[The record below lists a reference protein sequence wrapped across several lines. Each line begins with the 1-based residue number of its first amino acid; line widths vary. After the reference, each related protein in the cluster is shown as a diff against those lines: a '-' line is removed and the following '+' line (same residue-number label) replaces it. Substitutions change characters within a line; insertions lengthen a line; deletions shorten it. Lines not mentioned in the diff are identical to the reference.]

1 MTGLIRIILDKP
13 EWATKIKDES
23 ITNTWKQEAAD
34 QGISPNVF
42 RCVLQLLQDYKE
54 KKDTS
59 YEDDADYDWDV
70 KLGVDL
76 NHDLGFTCDCTCAKC
91 EDGYNTDE
99 SGYSDDDDDYK
110 KKRTMPCLCTDE
122 LRIARFEEFLN
133 KFVFTRSLED
143 PTLKDTLI
151 QQIAQLERTCTE
163 IDYHPGSNNQVIDL
177 VHPSL
182 FCYVKDVTQVRS
194 DLAQPIPVSDAV
206 FKWLPTEFSV
216 QRNEDNTVQS
226 VSIDSYI
233 NNLPR
238 AQNEGLYQSIASVF
252 GHLVPQFDQALQA
265 LHDSSRLTS
274 PSAPATLA
282 HCQVIVKLANIVVA
296 PGEVFPGGHWHL
308 EGMRTERIVATG
320 IYYYEM
326 SNVQDNQLQFRSTIA
341 DVYDIPY
348 PQNGM
353 SSVHH
358 HFGMV
363 EKVGEDSNYDR
374 EMESTIDLG
383 EVATK
388 EDLLLV
394 FPNFLQHKVSEV
406 QLQDATQPGT
416 RKILCFFLV
425 NPYEQVLSTA
435 HVAPQQPSSEA
446 GVTTSGAESGVMSL
460 EDAKLYRE
468 LLMFQRKY
476 EIDDQTNFFERGW
489 SLCEH

>member
-1 MTGLIRIILDKP
+1 MTELIRIILDKP
-13 EWATKIKDES
+13 EWATKIEDER
-23 ITNTWKQEAAD
+23 ITDKWKQEAAD

-59 YEDDADYDWDV
+59 YDDDAGYDWDV
-70 KLGVDL
+70 RLGVDL
-76 NHDLGFTCDCTCAKC
+76 SRDIECDCNCECARC

-99 SGYSDDDDDYK
+99 SGYSDEDDDYK

-122 LRIARFEEFLN
+122 LRISRFEAFLN
-133 KFVFTRSLED
+133 KFVFTRSLD
-143 PTLKDTLI
+143 DSALKDTLI
-151 QQIAQLERTCTE
+151 QQIAQLESTCTE

-182 FCYVKDVTQVRS
+182 FCYVKDVTPVRN
-194 DLAQPIPVSDAV
+194 DLAQPIPISDAV
-206 FKWLPTEFSV
+206 FQWLPAEFSV
-216 QRNEDNTVQS
+216 QRNEDNSVQS

-252 GHLVPQFDQALQA
+252 GQLVPQFDQALQA
-265 LHDSSRLTS
+265 LHDSNRLTS

-326 SNVQDNQLQFRSTIA
+326 NNVQDNQLEFRSTIA

-353 SSVHH
+353 SSVYHH
-358 HFGMV
+358 YGMV
-363 EKVGEDSNYDR
+363 EKLGEDR

-383 EVATK
+383 AVATK

-406 QLQDATQPGT
+406 QLQEATQPGT

-435 HVAPQQPSSEA
+435 HVAPQQPHAAS
-446 GVTTSGAESGVMSL
+446 TSISANGAESGVMSL